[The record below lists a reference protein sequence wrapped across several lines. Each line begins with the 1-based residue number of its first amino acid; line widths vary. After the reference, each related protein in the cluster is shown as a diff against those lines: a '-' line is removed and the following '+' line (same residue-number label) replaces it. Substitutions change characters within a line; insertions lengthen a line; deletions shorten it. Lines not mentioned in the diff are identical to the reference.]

1 MLEKLRLRFPKRL
14 SVHTILRTGSDC
26 VKLVRKFEKL
36 DYRCCTIEMD
46 LGFLEACT
54 RSNVL
59 PTFLGFKVSNSTL
72 RNSEAYKKCQ
82 EKLLR
87 EEI

>member
-1 MLEKLRLRFPKRL
+1 
-14 SVHTILRTGSDC
+14 
-26 VKLVRKFEKL
+26 
-36 DYRCCTIEMD
+36 MD

-54 RSNVL
+54 RYNVL

-87 EEI
+87 EEIYNKVYAQKETAGATITL